1 MGFLKSVFK
10 PVVNLGKAVLNVG
23 VSVLNIGMQAVSI
36 LASTIIGKPKVPDM
50 GNQGA
55 DDPNALGNR
64 IQVSPATNNKL
75 PVVYGNAY
83 LGGII
88 TDLSISTNN
97 QNLYYCI
104 ALSEVTNNEFGNTP
118 DTFSFGKVYWGGK
131 LCNFDGT
138 DQTKVISLTDES
150 TGAVDTSVNGYLYI
164 YKYRNGSNA
173 PVNTSQTAIQVMSDS
188 TLSYKWDSNNLM
200 SGCVFAIVKLIYNA
214 NAGITGIQ
222 QTKFEITNSRNNP
235 ADCLMDYMKSV
246 RYGAAIPS
254 SQIAT
259 ATFDVLRSYSNE
271 NFSFQTYTG
280 NAATIKRF
288 EFDGSIDTAKSIQ
301 TNMQIMA
308 DCCDCLIRYN
318 EITAQ
323 WGVVT
328 QKPTV
333 TTVMNINDSN
343 MISAISITP
352 IETAATYNLVEVY
365 YVDNPTQDS
374 FNSILI
380 DLSVIN
386 PSLLYENEPVN
397 KQNITL
403 PLVNNNV
410 RAQYLATRFLEG
422 SREDLQVSVS
432 VMFIGLQLEAG
443 DVVTVTNE
451 KYGWDAKMFRIGQ
464 VRENFNSDGTIVI
477 DLNLMEFNPQV
488 YDDFPISQFTPASN
502 SGLGSPTTFG
512 TIYAP
517 VIANQQKNAS
527 IPSFDVSVTSS
538 SNGITQYAE
547 VWYSAFANP
556 TESQRIFAGTTAVQ
570 SNGTPYEPNTLLP
583 AVTLSNIPSGD
594 WYFFSRIVNSLASSS
609 FSPASAKLTWRPET
623 FQYASRYLMV
633 AYADSITGTG
643 FSFNPRNKTYYGLLN
658 QSDTNQNTNPSAYT
672 WYPAS
677 PAFFDV
683 SDPATNYLL
692 YINRGNR
699 KSSFA
704 TGTAGYSTSGGAFVP
719 SDTGTYD
726 ATIWSGLP
734 DPTGSLQTYIDLDSR
749 SGQLIKVGTPQSTA
763 GEISIV
769 NTQDGLLKGAL
780 NQILDFGAG
789 IPQKTSSA
797 ATITIDVYGRIVG
810 FETPDDFYYTS
821 QAFTATNGQ
830 TAFSV
835 TRGSGYIAYQSLVFQ
850 NGVLLDSLIDYT
862 ETTSTVTLSIGAD
875 AGDIITVISMKSVN
889 STSGVYASF
898 ARYEAVVTNV
908 SDVTVSGFTLVSG
921 FEILFLNGVLLT
933 EDDYNITGQNINGFP
948 ASLTGKLTIINLSA
962 NNLGQPNGSP
972 SASTI
977 PPIIGQTTYNY
988 SFNALAFNLYI
999 SGIIMK
1005 QGTDFT
1011 TGTGSYTLAN
1021 SPTNINTVLTQQT
1034 FARTGAV

>member
-1 MGFLKSVFK
+1 MGFLKSIVK
-10 PVVNLGKAVLNVG
+10 PFVDLGKSVVKGVVGAVSSV
-23 VSVLNIGMQAVSI
+23 VSAVSI

-50 GNQGA
+50 GNQGI
-55 DDPNALGNR
+55 DDPNSVGNR

-97 QNLYYCI
+97 QNLYYCVT
-104 ALSEVTNNEFGNTP
+104 LSEVTNNEFGNTP

-131 LCNFDGT
+131 RCNFDT
-138 DQTKVISLTDES
+138 VDQTKVISLTDES
-150 TGAVDTSVNGYLYI
+150 TGAVDTAVSGFLYI

-173 PVNTSQTAIQVMSDS
+173 PVNTTQTAIQVMSDAS
-188 TLSYKWDSNNLM
+188 LTYKWDSNNLM
-200 SGCVFAIVKLIYNA
+200 SGSVFAIIKLVYNST
-214 NAGITGIQ
+214 AGITGIQ
-222 QTKFEITNSRNNP
+222 QTKFEITNSRSNP
-235 ADCLMDYMKSV
+235 ADCLLDYMKSV

-254 SQIAT
+254 TQIAT
-259 ATFDVLRSYSNE
+259 STFDVLRAYSDE
-271 NFSFQTYTG
+271 LFTFQPYTG
-280 NAATIKRF
+280 GSATIKRF
-288 EFDGSIDTAKSIQ
+288 KFDGSIDTSKSIQ
-301 TNMQIMA
+301 ANMQIMA

-323 WGVVT
+323 WGVIT

-333 TTVMNINDSN
+333 TPVMNINDSN

-352 IETAATYNLVEVY
+352 IETAATYNLIEVY

-374 FNSILI
+374 FNSILL
-380 DLSVIN
+380 DLAIIN

-403 PLVNNNV
+403 PLVNDNV

-451 KYGWDAKMFRIGQ
+451 KYGWDNKIFRIGQ
-464 VRENFNSDGTIVI
+464 VRENFNADGTIVI
-477 DLNLMEFNPQV
+477 DLSLMEFNPQV
-488 YDDFPISQFTPASN
+488 YDDIPITQFTPVAN
-502 SGLGSPTTFG
+502 TGLGSPTTFG
-512 TIYAP
+512 SINAP
-517 VIANQQKNAS
+517 IVTNQQKNAA
-527 IPSFDVSVTSS
+527 IPSFDVIITAS
-538 SNGITQYAE
+538 SNGVTQYAE

-570 SNGTPYEPNTLLP
+570 SSGTPYEPNSALP
-583 AVTLSNIPSGD
+583 AVTLSNVPSGD
-594 WYFFSRIVNSLASSS
+594 WYFFSRMVNSLASSA

-623 FQYASRYLMV
+623 FQYAERYLMV
-633 AYADSITGTG
+633 AYATSITGTG
-643 FSFNPRNKTYYGLLN
+643 FSFNPRNKTFYGLLN
-658 QSDTNQNTNPSAYT
+658 QHDTNQNTSPSAYT
-672 WYPAS
+672 WYPAN

-699 KSSFA
+699 RFSFA

-734 DPTGSLQTYIDLDSR
+734 DPAGALQTYIDLDVR
-749 SGQLIKVGTPQSTA
+749 TGQLIKVGTPQTTA
-763 GEISIV
+763 GEISII

-797 ATITIDVYGRIVG
+797 ATITIDVYGRIIG
-810 FETPDDFYYTS
+810 FETPDYFYYTY
-821 QAFTATNGQ
+821 QTFTATNGQ
-830 TAFSV
+830 TTFSP
-835 TRGSGYIAYQSLVFQ
+835 TRGSGYIAYQSFVFQ
-850 NGVLLDSLIDYT
+850 NGVLLDSINDYT
-862 ETTSTVTLSIGAD
+862 ETTSTVTLNIGAD

-889 STSGVYASF
+889 STTGVYASF
-898 ARYEAVVTNV
+898 ARYEAVVTNA

-921 FEILFLNGVLLT
+921 FEILFLNGVLMT

-948 ASLTGKLTIINLSA
+948 AAITGKLTIINLSA

-988 SFNALAFNLYI
+988 SFNALAFNLYQ
-999 SGIIMK
+999 SGVLLK
-1005 QGTDFT
+1005 QGTDYT
-1011 TGTGSYTLAN
+1011 TATGSYTLAN
-1021 SPTNINTVLTQQT
+1021 SPTTTTTVLTQQT